1 MKDLAIRHAVLS
13 GLIAVGVWA
22 CSAVLVHGYPTQ
34 PIRIIAPF
42 PPGTGSDLVARI
54 VADFIASKSGQ
65 QVVVENRVGAVGNLG
80 MEAVAKAAPD
90 GHTLGIIPGS
100 SIVINPFLH
109 KHLPLDTTKDLVAIA
124 PIAEATLTIAVNAAL
139 PAKTLKE
146 FIDFA
151 KAHPGKLNYG
161 SAGTGSMSHLGAVR
175 FARVAGLELMHVPY
189 RGIVQ
194 AVIDL
199 VGGHIQM
206 IAGPIGPVMGS
217 MPSEQLRVLV
227 AFSPQRLPYLP
238 DVPTASE
245 AGLPNYELT
254 TWFGLFAPTG
264 TPKEAVSQLNGY
276 IADMLKEPIYRKRLV
291 DNYLLPM
298 NMSSEQFAKLIA
310 SDLVKWKQIVLDAGL
325 EPE

>member
-1 MKDLAIRHAVLS
+1 MKDLAIRHALLS

-22 CSAVLVHGYPTQ
+22 GSAVLVHSDPTQ
-34 PIRIIAPF
+34 SIRIIAPF

-80 MEAVAKAAPD
+80 MDAVAKAAPD

-100 SIVINPFLH
+100 SIVINPFLY
-109 KHLPLDTTKDLVAIA
+109 KRMPLDTTKDLVAIA

-161 SAGTGSMSHLGAVR
+161 SAGTGSISHLGAVQ
-175 FARVAGLELMHVPY
+175 FARIAGIELMHVPY
-189 RGIVQ
+189 RGILQ
-194 AVIDL
+194 AVTDL

-206 IAGPIGPVMGS
+206 ISGPIGPVMGS